1 MEEYKEKYNYL
12 LQRYYNGCKFLEE
25 HPEQENKYLDLL
37 LNILNDLNI
46 ILIENNITDENI
58 ILNGF

>member
-1 MEEYKEKYNYL
+1 MEEYKKRYNLL
-12 LQRYYNGCKFLEE
+12 LQRYYNGCKFLAE
-25 HPEQENKYLDLL
+25 HPEQENKYLQLL

-46 ILIENNITDENI
+46 ILVENNITDENI